1 MQLNR
6 IQQQIFKKL
15 SKDEQ
20 LEPDE
25 YVAKHSQRFIG
36 EQVQQL
42 SDLTE
47 QQGDDWITKAY
58 IKSLG

>member
-15 SKDEQ
+15 SKEQQ
-20 LEPDE
+20 LEPDQ
-25 YVAKHSQRFIG
+25 YVAKYSQQFIG
-36 EQVQQL
+36 EEVQQL

-47 QQGDDWITKAY
+47 KQGDDWITKAY
-58 IKSLG
+58 FESLG